1 LSEGAIVK
9 MTRAGEVIPYILE
22 VIKKVIPSKPKI
34 AHEWNSTKVDY
45 KINED
50 EMDEDD
56 ENDILVKNLVYFFKK
71 MEIKYVDE
79 SIIRKMIDIGLNSIN
94 KIINASI
101 EDLLKIENFKDKMTT
116 KVYTNIQNAIKD
128 VELGKIMT
136 ASNIFGQGLGNKKLD
151 VIIKNIPNILEI
163 KIPKKDL
170 IEQIIDIDGFDVK
183 TATQFANNLNIFKN
197 FINTNKKI
205 TIKISKN
212 EVKKNGKF
220 KGIKFVFTGFR
231 NKEAEEIIKKE
242 GGGGYN

>member
-1 LSEGAIVK
+1 
-9 MTRAGEVIPYILE
+9 
-22 VIKKVIPSKPKI
+22 
-34 AHEWNSTKVDY
+34 
-45 KINED
+45 
-50 EMDEDD
+50 MDEDD